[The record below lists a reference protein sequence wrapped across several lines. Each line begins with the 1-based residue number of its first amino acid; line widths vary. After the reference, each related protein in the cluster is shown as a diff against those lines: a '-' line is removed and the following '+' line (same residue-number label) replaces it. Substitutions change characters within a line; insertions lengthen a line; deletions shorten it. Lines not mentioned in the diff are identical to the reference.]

1 MANFNWPSL
10 TTQTAPIEFELDG
23 NPTTVSEDTGTP
35 ANSVPLPV
43 KNLDASGLPV
53 DFATEAK
60 QDTMISELQSAN
72 VALLS
77 VETELQDINSEL
89 DAQTTQLNAIAGDL
103 NTLSGVDF
111 ATETT
116 LDAVKTAVESLDAFD
131 FATETTLAALEAKDF
146 ATQTT
151 LALIEGKDF
160 ATETTLAALDAKV
173 TACDTDDVT
182 VTALPVAYNSGTAGA
197 DTQRVVIA
205 TDQAPV
211 ATKSPVNTGGSV
223 VNGTLT
229 ATTASAETVPADA
242 VGFILQA
249 PSDNTDNIRYRI
261 GGTASTTAGMLMEPG
276 RDTGFIPI
284 AANLSICATAS
295 GTNKY
300 ELLWVIA

>member
-1 MANFNWPSL
+1 MANFNWPAVSV
-10 TTQTAPIEFELDG
+10 TASSDPVKFNRNGAVVEVTQDTASI
-23 NPTTVSEDTGTP
+23 
-35 ANSVPLPV
+35 ANTRPLPTLV
-43 KNLDASGLPV
+43 FDGSGN
-53 DFATEAK
+53 E
-60 QDTMISELQSAN
+60 
-72 VALLS
+72 
-77 VETELQDINSEL
+77 
-89 DAQTTQLNAIAGDL
+89 
-103 NTLSGVDF
+103 VDF
-111 ATETT
+111 ATETG
-116 LDAVKTAVESLDAFD
+116 LSNIQTAVENVQTEIEAGNLVLADILTESETLNTTQSDALTALGVLNGYQFD
-131 FATETTLAALEAKDF
+131 ALSTLNTLSVTLATEATLVQAYNSL
-146 ATQTT
+146 QTIAN
-151 LALIEGKDF
+151 LDF

-182 VTALPVAYNSGTAGA
+182 VSVLPVAYDAGASNA

-229 ATTASAETVPADA
+229 ATTASAETVPANA

-284 AANLSICATAS
+284 AANLSICATVS